1 MKIKG
6 LLPIIGLLLTILC
19 NFQAFGEEEKTKIFV
34 SPDQQLKKIE
44 RIDYSGE
51 RASLIN
57 WSEIK
62 EEEFLSIREWKKRL
76 RLKEKTPKWRQNLQ
90 ERRLREKVGFVLECV
105 GECRLYRGLGYAK
118 VDYLSTIRE
127 GDEILTMKNSYLWAY
142 LLDGTLVRMSPDG
155 SLSLKEI
162 NIGKE
167 ENFIFARL
175 NAGNILWWSRDKRK
189 YESKIYK
196 ETDTLFLPLSMYVAN
211 PKDASTK
218 IREDDLFAYLS
229 YGEGHEKKYTRL
241 NQLIEESNKNFSK
254 DTLSFL
260 VMPNGTVMGKNL
272 VAEFIV
278 LTGNS
283 SYVKIRDDKQVGL
296 AGDDDKEDA
305 ASFYYRGFRNT
316 KTEDLAKGTWYEIDP
331 KGRSISQYENTK
343 SFAMGEFITKNIPS
357 ILIAREL
364 FFQKYSKFF
373 HEDLTSRELAEK
385 YGYRLWTSSS
395 DSLGELF
402 QRISFLKEYT
412 RRIETTNLLV
422 AEQFKKKLEQ
432 RGETWTYSTY
442 NPSYYQRAMGN
453 FYNYREGVSILSER
467 KESLNSERKPFWKKI
482 HGIRE

>member
-6 LLPIIGLLLTILC
+6 LLPILGLLLIASYTPRT
-19 NFQAFGEEEKTKIFV
+19 FGEDELTKIFV

-44 RIDYSGE
+44 RIDYMGE

-62 EEEFLSIREWKKRL
+62 EDEFLSIREWKKRL
-76 RLKEKTPKWRQNLQ
+76 KLKEKTPKWRQNLQ

-162 NIGKE
+162 NVGKE
-167 ENFIFARL
+167 ENFLFARL
-175 NAGNILWWSRDKRK
+175 NAGNILWWSRDKRQYTAK
-189 YESKIYK
+189 DYK
-196 ETDTLFLPLSMYVAN
+196 ETDSLFLPLSMYVAN

-218 IREDDLFAYLS
+218 INEEDLFAYLS
-229 YGEGHEKKYTRL
+229 HDEGHEKKYVRL
-241 NQLIEESNKNFSK
+241 NKLIEESNKTFSK

-260 VMPNGTVMGKNL
+260 VMPNGTVVGKNL

-278 LTGNS
+278 LTGNN
-283 SYVKIRDDKQVGL
+283 SYVKLRDDLQVGL
-296 AGDDDKEDA
+296 SGDDQKAHEA
-305 ASFYYRGFRNT
+305 NFFYRGFRNT
-316 KTEDLAKGTWYEIDP
+316 KTEKLEKGNWYEIDS
-331 KGRSISQYENTK
+331 KGRNISQYENTK
-343 SFAMGEFITKNIPS
+343 RFAMGEFITKNIPS

-364 FFQKYSKFF
+364 FFQKYSSFF
-373 HEDLTSRELAEK
+373 HEELSSRELAEK
-385 YGYRLWTSSS
+385 HGYRLWSSSS
-395 DSLGELF
+395 DPSGELF
-402 QRISFLKEYT
+402 QRVSFLKEYT

-422 AEQFKKKLEQ
+422 AEQFKKKFEQ

-467 KESLNSERKPFWKKI
+467 EESLNSERKPFWKKI